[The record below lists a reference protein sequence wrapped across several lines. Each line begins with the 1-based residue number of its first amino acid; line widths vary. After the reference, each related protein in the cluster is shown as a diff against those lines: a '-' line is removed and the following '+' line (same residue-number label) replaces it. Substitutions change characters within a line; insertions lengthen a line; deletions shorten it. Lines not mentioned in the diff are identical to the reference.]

1 MRDPPQPRSRAA
13 DNPGR
18 CRPPNLSPY
27 RRSPNA
33 TIPFVPRVV
42 AIVVAPLLLLAACK
56 FPPPPD
62 VNDDGR
68 GVSSD
73 GGGPDAIPLAP
84 MIAFT
89 SDRTGNLDVFTMRI
103 DGSEVVNLTNDPGL
117 AASPLWSPTGDR
129 LAFSP
134 TALAPASTTSCR
146 PMAPRSSTSPTDQW
160 ARSPDGTLVSFSS
173 GGDVLAVPAD
183 GGPVVNLTDH
193 AAVDGDASWRPAP

>member
-18 CRPPNLSPY
+18 CRPPILSPY
-27 RRSPNA
+27 RRSPHA

-129 LAFSP
+129 LAFLSDR
-134 TALAPASTTSCR
+134 TGTSELYV
-146 PMAPRSSTSPTDQW
+146 MQA
-160 ARSPDGTLVSFSS
+160 DGTQVINVSH
-173 GGDVLAVPAD
+173 
-183 GGPVVNLTDH
+183 GPVGSFARRH
-193 AAVDGDASWRPAP
+193 ARLVQQWRGRARRTSGRRSGRQPDRPRCRRW